1 MLLDQLL
8 DIDEIGCYV
17 AHWLRLV
24 QAGKQALVL
33 FCQVIDVLSTEPTVD
48 NVSILIH
55 LDQIL
60 LNAVNARP
68 YLLRC
73 RCRFK
78 SQ

>member
-8 DIDEIGCYV
+8 DIDEISCYV

-24 QAGKQALVL
+24 QVGKQALVL
-33 FCQVIDVLSTEPTVD
+33 FGQAIDVLSTEPTVD